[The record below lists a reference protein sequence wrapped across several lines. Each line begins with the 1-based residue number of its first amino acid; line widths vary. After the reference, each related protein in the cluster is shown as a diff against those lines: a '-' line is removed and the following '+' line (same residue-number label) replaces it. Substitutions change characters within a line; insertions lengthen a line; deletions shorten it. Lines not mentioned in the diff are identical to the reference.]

1 MRDFQSSK
9 MGQSLCEIFDKYAT
23 LKTKVVQGNH
33 KPFIT
38 KKIEKSSSEAI
49 SSEKKTDISNN
60 PEIIKLYKNKEIMLL
75 I

>member
-9 MGQSLCEIFDKYAT
+9 MGQSLCEIFDKYAS

-38 KKIEKSSSEAI
+38 KTLRKAI
-49 SSEKKTDISNN
+49 MKRSNISNN
-60 PEIIKLYKNKEIMLL
+60 PEILKSYKNKEIMLL